1 MKHGFVID
9 LDRCIG
15 CKGCQVACK
24 QENGVALGANR
35 TLVRTVGPMGSYP
48 DVQMYFLPTPCQQ
61 CADPGGGR
69 GAHRPGAVHWL
80 PQLRGGLPLPGQ
92 YV

>member
-35 TLVRTVGPMGSYP
+35 TLVRTVVGGTSVECIFYTARANRLQTTCPVTASQFPVCWADIPVPMSTKSEEMP
-48 DVQMYFLPTPCQQ
+48 MS
-61 CADPGGGR
+61 
-69 GAHRPGAVHWL
+69 
-80 PQLRGGLPLPGQ
+80 
-92 YV
+92 

>member
-48 DVQMYFLPTPCQQ
+48 DVQM
-61 CADPGGGR
+61 
-69 GAHRPGAVHWL
+69 
-80 PQLRGGLPLPGQ
+80 
-92 YV
+92 

>member
-24 QENGVALGANR
+24 QENGVALGANAR
-35 TLVRTVGPMGSYP
+35 W
-48 DVQMYFLPTPCQQ
+48 
-61 CADPGGGR
+61 CAR
-69 GAHRPGAVHWL
+69 
-80 PQLRGGLPLPGQ
+80 
-92 YV
+92 

>member
-61 CADPGGGR
+61 
-69 GAHRPGAVHWL
+69 
-80 PQLRGGLPLPGQ
+80 
-92 YV
+92 